1 MGDLAD
7 SCFSQRPRAP
17 QGDESTSPFGGH
29 CLSIMAPKRTPVG
42 QCPAGL
48 IPPLDKGDLFYE
60 MVEDLSVRGCP
71 RPPLSLRLY
80 QASKLEHSPDSMGLV
95 WSSRG
100 RSCAQ
105 AHLRGIMSSRWAHW
119 SLETQIMM
127 GQLLPVQYTSPGS
140 ATHPSFPPCHQ
151 EQGSQVK
158 RSLVRPEANP
168 PISVHFQEFP
178 LMKQV
183 WEDWVSSH

>member
-1 MGDLAD
+1 
-7 SCFSQRPRAP
+7 
-17 QGDESTSPFGGH
+17 
-29 CLSIMAPKRTPVG
+29 MAPKRTPVG

-48 IPPLDKGDLFYE
+48 IPPVDKDDPFYE
-60 MVEDLSVRGCP
+60 MVEDLSVRECP
-71 RPPLSLRLY
+71 RPPLSLRLH
-80 QASKLEHSPDSMGLV
+80 QASKPEHSPDSMGLV

-105 AHLRGIMSSRWAHW
+105 SHLHGIMSSRWAPW

-127 GQLLPVQYTSPGS
+127 GPASPNTVHLS
-140 ATHPSFPPCHQ
+140 RLSPHPSFLPCHQ

-158 RSLVRPEANP
+158 RSLVRPETNP

-183 WEDWVSSH
+183 WEGWVPSH